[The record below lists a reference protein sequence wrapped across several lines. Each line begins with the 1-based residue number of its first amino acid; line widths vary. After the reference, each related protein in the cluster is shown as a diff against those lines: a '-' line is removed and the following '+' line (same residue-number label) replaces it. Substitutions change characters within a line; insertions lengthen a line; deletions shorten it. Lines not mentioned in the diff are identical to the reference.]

1 MRQAIAKRLCTP
13 VITSEK
19 LRFSDEN
26 TILRKSFMQSLVEK
40 ASGPC
45 ATLLEKS
52 ARCVF
57 MIEYLA

>member
-1 MRQAIAKRLCTP
+1 
-13 VITSEK
+13 
-19 LRFSDEN
+19 
-26 TILRKSFMQSLVEK
+26 MQSLVEK